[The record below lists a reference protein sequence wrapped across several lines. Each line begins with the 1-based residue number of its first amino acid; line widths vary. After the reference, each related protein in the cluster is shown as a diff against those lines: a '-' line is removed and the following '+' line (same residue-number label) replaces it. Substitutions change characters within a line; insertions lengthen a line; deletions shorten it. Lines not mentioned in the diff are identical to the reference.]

1 MCPGRGEVG
10 GDARVKGVPGVREP
24 PGVAWGSLGSGER
37 QGSWLCWKPPC
48 CPHGWA
54 QPLVHPGLCPP
65 LLPYPPPAPPRVCL
79 LSVTGSKES
88 CLEQRA
94 VRGLI
99 LPLPRGPG

>member
-1 MCPGRGEVG
+1 MGR
-10 GDARVKGVPGVREP
+10 P
-24 PGVAWGSLGSGER
+24 GSGSGASGVLALLEA
-37 QGSWLCWKPPC
+37 SVLCPMAGRSPSST
-48 CPHGWA
+48 
-54 QPLVHPGLCPP
+54 PGLCPP

-99 LPLPRGPG
+99 LPLPGGPG